1 MRPGGINM
9 ANFYCAF
16 FHLMCKIPFWPCFF
30 QILGAPSWI
39 KIPWVYARIRA
50 PVQLLSFAR
59 LSLSMTCHPCVE
71 FFFFLFFPCHADT
84 CVGHCKKCKTA
95 ICFDIPS
102 GKASIFHVGKTCH
115 VSLWTGALPS
125 SS

>member
-1 MRPGGINM
+1 M

-30 QILGAPSWI
+30 QILGAASWI

-59 LSLSMTCHPCVE
+59 LSLTCHPCVE
-71 FFFFLFFPCHADT
+71 FFFFFFFFSPAMPT
-84 CVGHCKKCKTA
+84 RVLVTVKNAKQ
-95 ICFDIPS
+95 PYVL
-102 GKASIFHVGKTCH
+102 IFHLVKP
-115 VSLWTGALPS
+115 AS
-125 SS
+125 SM